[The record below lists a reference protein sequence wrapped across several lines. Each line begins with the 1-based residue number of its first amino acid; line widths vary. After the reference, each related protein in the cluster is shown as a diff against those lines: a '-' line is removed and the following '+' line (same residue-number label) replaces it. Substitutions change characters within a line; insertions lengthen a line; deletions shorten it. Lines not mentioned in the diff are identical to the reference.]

1 MIEAVVLVAAVLI
14 VLGLYLLGGREKF
27 VSRDEIPLLFFLVFI
42 TWVVIMVVIAGFHF
56 YGG

>member
-27 VSRDEIPLLFFLVFI
+27 VSRDEIPLLLFLVLI